1 MKASQSQDEAF
12 VLLLLLII
20 YFWHFS
26 MKENSVCLLN
36 LKIRFRFIR
45 EKFDILNQQ

>member
-1 MKASQSQDEAF
+1 MKAIQSQDEAF

-20 YFWHFS
+20 LLLTFFH
-26 MKENSVCLLN
+26 ERNSVCLLN

-45 EKFDILNQQ
+45 VKFDIMNQQ